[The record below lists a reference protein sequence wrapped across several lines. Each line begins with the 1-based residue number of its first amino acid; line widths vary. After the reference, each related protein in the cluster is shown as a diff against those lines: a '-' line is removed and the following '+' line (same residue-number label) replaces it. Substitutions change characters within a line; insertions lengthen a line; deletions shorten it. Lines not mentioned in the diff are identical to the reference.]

1 MSRGIKLYIE
11 GDYALFTRPEMKAE
25 RVSYDVITPSAAR
38 GILEAIYWKPQ
49 IRWVIDK
56 IHVLKPI
63 RFTNIRRNEVSD
75 KAGTPTAAA
84 MRGEEVEPL
93 GIAIEDK
100 RQQRAS
106 LVLKNVAYIIEAH
119 FDILDFTFECG
130 GTPVPA
136 NECAGKHR
144 EIFTRRA
151 RKGQAFQ
158 QPYFGC
164 REFPVRFKLIEDT
177 EAFPPCEL
185 SETEKNKD
193 FGFMLHDIIFT
204 ENKKGEILVPDRK
217 KRENP
222 KTPFASKKV
231 SAEARFFRAKMENG
245 IIAVP
250 ALSETHG

>member
-1 MSRGIKLYIE
+1 MCKGIRLYIE

-75 KAGTPTAAA
+75 KAGKPSAEA
-84 MRGEEVEPL
+84 MRGSEVDPL
-93 GIAIEDK
+93 GIIIEEK

-106 LVLKNVAYIIEAH
+106 LILKNVAYVIEAH
-119 FDILDFTFECG
+119 FDLLDCTLEQG
-130 GTPVPA
+130 GPPVPA

-151 RKGQAFQ
+151 RKGNF
-158 QPYFGC
+158 
-164 REFPVRFKLIEDT
+164 LIVNST
-177 EAFPPCEL
+177 SCVGMLPPLRSACSRWCSIDL
-185 SETEKNKD
+185 SNDSIRSSARLSLSWAWLKAN
-193 FGFMLHDIIFT
+193 
-204 ENKKGEILVPDRK
+204 RS
-217 KRENP
+217 
-222 KTPFASKKV
+222 FAASF
-231 SAEARFFRAKMENG
+231 SATA
-245 IIAVP
+245 
-250 ALSETHG
+250 ST

>member
-1 MSRGIKLYIE
+1 MSKGIKLYIE

-63 RFTNIRRNEVSD
+63 RFTNIRRNEVSE
-75 KAGTPTAAA
+75 KAGKPSSEA
-84 MRGEEVEPL
+84 MCGAEVAPL
-93 GIAIEDK
+93 GIIIEET

-106 LVLKNVAYIIEAH
+106 LILKNVAYVIEAH
-119 FDILDFTFECG
+119 FDLLDCTFERG

-164 REFPVRFKLIEDT
+164 REFPVRFKLLEDGD
-177 EAFPPCEL
+177 AFPPCEL
-185 SETEKNKD
+185 SESEKNKD
-193 FGFMLHDIIFT
+193 LGFMLHDMIFT
-204 ENKKGEILVPDRK
+204 ENEEGEILVPDHK
-217 KRENP
+217 KRVNP

-231 SAEARFFRAKMENG
+231 RAEARFFRAKLENG
-245 IIAVP
+245 IISVP
-250 ALSETHG
+250 ALSETLA

>member
-1 MSRGIKLYIE
+1 MSRGVKLYVE

-38 GILEAIYWKPQ
+38 GILEAVYWKPQ

-75 KAGTPTAAA
+75 KAGTPSATA
-84 MRGEEVEPL
+84 MRGEEVAPL
-93 GIAIEDK
+93 GIAIEEK

-119 FDILDFTFECG
+119 FDVLDFRFERG
-130 GTPVPA
+130 GDSVPA

-164 REFPVRFKLIEDT
+164 REFPVRFKLIEDG
-177 EAFPPCEL
+177 EAFPSCEL
-185 SETEKNKD
+185 SEAEKNKD
-193 FGFMLHDIIFT
+193 LGFMLHDMIFT
-204 ENKKGEILVPDRK
+204 ENKKGEILIPDHK

-222 KTPFASKKV
+222 KTPFAFKKV
-231 SAEARFFRAKMENG
+231 RAEARFFRVKMENG
-245 IIAVP
+245 IITVP
-250 ALSETHG
+250 AISETHA